1 MTPLE
6 EAIGYRFSDPSLLIR
21 ALTRSAYAR
30 EEGLPEGQHMD
41 AFAVLGDAAI
51 ELAVIEGI
59 IACGEFDKGVI
70 TNKKVNAV
78 NMLRLRMA
86 AESLDLASYVRWGK
100 GERRQEIWTSG
111 RVLAECYEALIGAL
125 YLDLGISAVKR
136 VLSIPGKILNTKD

>member
-1 MTPLE
+1 
-6 EAIGYRFSDPSLLIR
+6 
-21 ALTRSAYAR
+21 
-30 EEGLPEGQHMD
+30 
-41 AFAVLGDAAI
+41 
-51 ELAVIEGI
+51 
-59 IACGEFDKGVI
+59 
-70 TNKKVNAV
+70 
-78 NMLRLRMA
+78 MA